1 MESKVSHEDL
11 FRLGDI
17 GDYKVT
23 DDILPIGSATII
35 AINFAAMLTRLGL
48 IGGNSLNTFFDTFGL
63 EGILA
68 NTSLIVIM
76 FQLARWGYTKAY
88 TDTGHAWS
96 PFVFVCALLVVQLIH
111 DILFYYG
118 AINAI
123 PIGNNEMIDAL
134 KKYSNEH
141 GPRALAGH
149 AAFLIFVATLAMFFK
164 ERSFLFTFIA
174 VNLTLYLL
182 PFVLTTFGPKP
193 PAPKPPPEKKPTTP
207 DMPRLSGP
215 RY

>member
-1 MESKVSHEDL
+1 MDSKGSQDDF

-35 AINFAAMLTRLGL
+35 AINFAAMLTRMGI

-76 FQLARWGYTKAY
+76 FQIARWGYTKAY
-88 TDTGHAWS
+88 TETGHSWS
-96 PFVFVCALLVVQLIH
+96 PFVFVCALLVVQLLH
-111 DILFYYG
+111 DVFFYYG

-134 KKYSNEH
+134 KKYSKEH
-141 GPRALAGH
+141 GSRALAGH
-149 AAFLIFVATLAMFFK
+149 AAFLIFVAVLAMFFK
-164 ERSFLFTFIA
+164 ERTFLFTFIA
-174 VNLTLYLL
+174 VNLTLYML
-182 PFVLTTFGPKP
+182 PFVITTFGPKP
-193 PAPKPPPEKKPTTP
+193 PPPPVVEKKQVSPGWN
-207 DMPRLSGP
+207 GP

>member
-1 MESKVSHEDL
+1 MDSKGSQDDF

-35 AINFAAMLTRLGL
+35 AINFAAMLTRMGI

-76 FQLARWGYTKAY
+76 FQIARWGYTKAY
-88 TDTGHAWS
+88 TETGHSWS
-96 PFVFVCALLVVQLIH
+96 PFVFVCALLVVQLLH
-111 DILFYYG
+111 DVFFYYG

-134 KKYSNEH
+134 KKYSKEH
-141 GPRALAGH
+141 GSRALAGH
-149 AAFLIFVATLAMFFK
+149 AAFLIFVAVLAMFFK
-164 ERSFLFTFIA
+164 ERTFLFTFIA
-174 VNLTLYLL
+174 VNLTLYIL
-182 PFVLTTFGPKP
+182 PFVITTFGPKP
-193 PAPKPPPEKKPTTP
+193 PPPPVVEKKQVSPGWN
-207 DMPRLSGP
+207 GP

>member
-1 MESKVSHEDL
+1 MDSKGSQDDF

-35 AINFAAMLTRLGL
+35 AINFAAMLTRMGI

-68 NTSLIVIM
+68 NTSLIVII
-76 FQLARWGYTKAY
+76 FQIARWGYTKAY
-88 TDTGHAWS
+88 TETGHSWS
-96 PFVFVCALLVVQLIH
+96 PFVFVCALLVVQLLH
-111 DILFYYG
+111 DVFFYYG

-134 KKYSNEH
+134 KKYSKEH
-141 GPRALAGH
+141 GSRALAGH
-149 AAFLIFVATLAMFFK
+149 AAFLIFVAVLAMFFK
-164 ERSFLFTFIA
+164 ERTFLFTFIA
-174 VNLTLYLL
+174 VNLTLYML
-182 PFVLTTFGPKP
+182 PFVITTFGPKP
-193 PAPKPPPEKKPTTP
+193 PPPPVVEKKQVSPGWN
-207 DMPRLSGP
+207 GP

>member
-1 MESKVSHEDL
+1 MDSKGSQDDL

-17 GDYKVT
+17 GDYKTT

-35 AINFAAMLTRLGL
+35 AINFAAMLTRMGI

-76 FQLARWGYTKAY
+76 FQIARWGYTKAY
-88 TDTGHAWS
+88 TETGHSWS
-96 PFVFVCALLVVQLIH
+96 PFVFVCALLVVQLLH
-111 DILFYYG
+111 DVFFYYG

-134 KKYSNEH
+134 KKYSKEH
-141 GPRALAGH
+141 GSRALAGH
-149 AAFLIFVATLAMFFK
+149 AAFLIFVAVLAMFFK
-164 ERSFLFTFIA
+164 ERTFLFTFIA
-174 VNLTLYLL
+174 VNLTLYIL
-182 PFVLTTFGPKP
+182 PFVITTFGPKP
-193 PAPKPPPEKKPTTP
+193 PPPPVVEKKQVSPGWN
-207 DMPRLSGP
+207 GP

>member
-1 MESKVSHEDL
+1 MDSKGSQEDL

-35 AINFAAMLTRLGL
+35 AINFAAMLTRMGI

-68 NTSLIVIM
+68 NSSLIVIM
-76 FQLARWGYTKAY
+76 FQIARWGYTKAY
-88 TDTGHAWS
+88 TETGHSWS
-96 PFVFVCALLVVQLIH
+96 PFVFVCALLVVQLLH
-111 DILFYYG
+111 DVLFYYG
-118 AINAI
+118 AINVI
-123 PIGNNEMIDAL
+123 PVGNNEMIDAL
-134 KKYSNEH
+134 KKYSKEH
-141 GPRALAGH
+141 GSRALAGH
-149 AAFLIFVATLAMFFK
+149 AAFLIFVAVLAMFFK

-174 VNLTLYLL
+174 VNLTLYML
-182 PFVLTTFGPKP
+182 PFVITTFGPKP
-193 PAPKPPPEKKPTTP
+193 PAPPAVEKKQVSPGWN
-207 DMPRLSGP
+207 GP